1 MFVYGKETLM
11 DLRGCDVWLALQ
23 LQDRKTHLCDDIK
36 EKAKK
41 KRFLETGVK
50 SGKKENRC

>member
-1 MFVYGKETLM
+1 M